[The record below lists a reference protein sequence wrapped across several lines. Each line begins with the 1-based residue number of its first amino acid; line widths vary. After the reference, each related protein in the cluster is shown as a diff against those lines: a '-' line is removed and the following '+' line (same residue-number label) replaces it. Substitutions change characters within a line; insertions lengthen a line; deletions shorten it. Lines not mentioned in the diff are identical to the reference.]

1 MINLCLGGRVLTPF
15 SLSEAHDELMFPGLA
30 PQRRRLLLGIVVIAV
45 AAALVGV
52 FLAVRGAES
61 SATPVPQDEPGPV
74 LLVPGFGGAT
84 SGLNVLA
91 ETLRGE
97 GRDVTVLALPGDGT
111 GDLREQ
117 ARALADAATALTD
130 RTGASSVDV
139 VGYSA
144 GGLVARLWVAD
155 LGGAGVA
162 RRVVTLGAPHHG
174 TALAAL
180 AEDVAP
186 GACPIACQQLD
197 PDSELLRE
205 LNAGDETPDGP
216 AFVSIWTTLDETVT
230 PPDSAR
236 LEGAIG
242 IVVQDVCADSLVSHS
257 GLVTDPLVA
266 GIVVEQLRATPP
278 MPLSTQDCARLR

>member
-1 MINLCLGGRVLTPF
+1 
-15 SLSEAHDELMFPGLA
+15 MFAGLA
-30 PQRRRLLLGIVVIAV
+30 PARRRLLLAVVALAV
-45 AAALVGV
+45 AVAVG
-52 FLAVRGAES
+52 LAVVLVQGSNS
-61 SATPVPQDEPGPV
+61 SAMPVPQDEPGPV
-74 LLVPGFGGAT
+74 LMIPGFGGST

-91 ETLRGE
+91 ETLRSD
-97 GRDVTVLALPGDGT
+97 GRDVTILALPGDGT

-117 ARALADAATALTD
+117 AQALADAAGAAID

-139 VGYSA
+139 VGFSA

-155 LGGAGVA
+155 LGGGGLA

-174 TALAAL
+174 TTLAGL
-180 AEDVAP
+180 AEELAP
-186 GACPIACQQLD
+186 GSCPLACQQLD

-236 LEGAIG
+236 LEGALG
-242 IVVQDVCADSLVSHS
+242 IVVQDVCADSRVTHS

-266 GIVVEQLRATPP
+266 RIVAEQLRSTPP
-278 MPLSTQDCARLR
+278 VQLSIQDCARLR

>member
-1 MINLCLGGRVLTPF
+1 M
-15 SLSEAHDELMFPGLA
+15 AHDESMFAGLA
-30 PQRRRLLLGIVVIAV
+30 PQRRRLFIAIVAIGV
-45 AAALVGV
+45 AAALAGIFFVVRDGGPVGQ
-52 FLAVRGAES
+52 
-61 SATPVPQDEPGPV
+61 VPQDEPGPV
-74 LLVPGFGGAT
+74 LLVPGFGGST
-84 SGLNVLA
+84 GGLNVLA
-91 ETLRGE
+91 ETLRAS
-97 GRDVTVLALPGDGT
+97 GRDVTVLLLPGDGT

-117 ARALADAATALTD
+117 AAALAEAAGVAID

-155 LGGAGVA
+155 FGGDGVA

-174 TALAAL
+174 TSLAAL

-197 PDSELLRE
+197 PDSDLLRD

-242 IVVQDVCADSLVSHS
+242 IVVQNVCADSLVSHS

-266 GIVVEQLRATPP
+266 GIVAEQLRSTPP
-278 MPLSTQDCARLR
+278 VQLSAQDCARLS